1 VVPPAVLGEDWSRR
15 FGPVTDA
22 FASGWMALRGV
33 RRWRSLDRGFVL
45 SDHADWDGLNTAI
58 RATGAERVLVTHGYT
73 EVFARWLAAQGL
85 DAAVLKTEFAGD
97 DSADEDRV
105 PPAGDAAS
113 GPAVA

>member
-1 VVPPAVLGEDWSRR
+1 
-15 FGPVTDA
+15 
-22 FASGWMALRGV
+22 M
-33 RRWRSLDRGFVL
+33 L

-73 EVFARWLAAQGL
+73 DVFARWLSAQGL

-97 DSADEDRV
+97 GSADDDRL
-105 PPAGDAAS
+105 PPSGTPAP